1 MSRCPVCESIQIV
14 VVLNHSPAGWC
25 SRCGAR
31 WIQEGSEQRRIV
43 RGLFAHGRERSTARL
58 SPVPAYAEPVLEGLR
73 A

>member
-1 MSRCPVCESIQIV
+1 MSRCPVCESSQIV
-14 VVLNHSPAGWC
+14 VVLNHSPHAWC

-43 RGLFAHGRERSTARL
+43 RGLFAHGGGRPAARSPR
-58 SPVPAYAEPVLEGLR
+58 VPAYAEPALEGLG

>member
-1 MSRCPVCESIQIV
+1 MSRCPICESFQIV
-14 VVLNHSPAGWC
+14 VVLSHAPHAWC

-43 RGLFAHGRERSTARL
+43 GGLFAHGRARPTGRL
-58 SPVPAYAEPVLEGLR
+58 ARALVGTDLALEGLG